1 MSGSE
6 AGAAA
11 APSGPVETA
20 RAFIEA
26 IAWGDH
32 TKVWE
37 LLAPE
42 GRRTVLRIAT
52 KHGMD
57 SALAARL
64 REGTAGSTE
73 SEEFLIELV
82 NGLRADLHGNDL
94 DSLLYAVDTTA
105 DADAGRARVVLTA
118 PLVEQLA
125 VASAGLPI
133 GSVELTADDGQ
144 WRVERLV
151 PVRTLA

>member
-1 MSGSE
+1 MSGP
-6 AGAAA
+6 GAEA
-11 APSGPVETA
+11 APGPDSPVGVA
-20 RAFIEA
+20 KAFIDA

-32 TKVWE
+32 KKVWE

-57 SALAARL
+57 AALAARL
-64 REGTAGSTE
+64 REGTAGSAE

-82 NGLRADLHGNDL
+82 NGLRADLLGNDL
-94 DSLLYAVDTTA
+94 DSLQYAEDTA
-105 DADAGRARVVLTA
+105 PDPDPARVRVVLTA
-118 PLVEQLA
+118 PLVEALA

-151 PVRTLA
+151 PVKTLA